1 MKRKRNPKP
10 IVLKIY
16 IEHKVKSHKKLHG
29 MVFLM
34 VWQWALSQK
43 THCIYG
49 A

>member
-29 MVFLM
+29 MVFFNGM
-34 VWQWALSQK
+34 AV
-43 THCIYG
+43 G
-49 A
+49 AISHIAFMEHE